1 VARTTETATLAALV
15 VLLRDGVAEGVP
27 ELAGQVSSPRANP
40 LALEPG
46 ELEQT
51 IAEALEGLPLPP
63 RQPSRLIHRRRL
75 AH

>member
-1 VARTTETATLAALV
+1 MVCTTEAATLAALAA
-15 VLLRDGVAEGVP
+15 LLRDGLAEAVP
-27 ELAGQVSSPRANP
+27 ALASSPRANP
-40 LALEPG
+40 LDQELS

-51 IAEALEGLPLPP
+51 VAEAQKGRPLPP